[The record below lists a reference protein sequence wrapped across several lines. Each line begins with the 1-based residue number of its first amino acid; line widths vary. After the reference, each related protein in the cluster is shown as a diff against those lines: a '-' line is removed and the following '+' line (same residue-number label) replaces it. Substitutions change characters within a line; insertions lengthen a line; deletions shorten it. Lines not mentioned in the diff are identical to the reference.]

1 MWKNYS
7 AKSRKPQTIRYTLYV
22 FLFSIR
28 HHTLTER
35 ARLQASLPIRSCCPE
50 MLVTEILA
58 ALAND
63 GSTFGSITIQ
73 DKSWDGQAV
82 LPLPLMNSCYALLHG
97 SQFVSR

>member
-1 MWKNYS
+1 
-7 AKSRKPQTIRYTLYV
+7 
-22 FLFSIR
+22 
-28 HHTLTER
+28 
-35 ARLQASLPIRSCCPE
+35 